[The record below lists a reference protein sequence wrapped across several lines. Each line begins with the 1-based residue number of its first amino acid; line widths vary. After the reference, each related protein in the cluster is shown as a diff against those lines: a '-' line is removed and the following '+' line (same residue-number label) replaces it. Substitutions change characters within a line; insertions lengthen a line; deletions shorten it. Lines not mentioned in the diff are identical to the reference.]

1 MQVKQK
7 NEKFPFTSKCEN
19 IYSFIDHAAHPSW
32 AHWFRFD
39 LKFQKDF
46 GEKIMLL
53 TDDIENYNEKQ
64 FLW

>member
-7 NEKFPFTSKCEN
+7 KEKFPFICKCEKVYPS
-19 IYSFIDHAAHPSW
+19 ITHAAHPSCT
-32 AHWFRFD
+32 HLFRFD